1 MRIRA
6 LLVPPLILG
15 LLWALA
21 VWWPS
26 QQAISSANEQLDRSE
41 SEQLSL
47 VTDIDRLNQAA
58 SQQSDFASDIATIA
72 RSIPSEPAIE
82 PFLKELASSA
92 DQAGVQVSLVSPGE
106 ILDAGTADANRPVPV
121 GLSAIAI
128 TLNFEGSYDEV
139 MAFTTDLNRLSR
151 LVIIDRVSM
160 VANEGETERIVV
172 DMNLRIFSSGTS
184 TEETE
189 P

>member
-1 MRIRA
+1 
-6 LLVPPLILG
+6 
-15 LLWALA
+15 
-21 VWWPS
+21 
-26 QQAISSANEQLDRSE
+26 
-41 SEQLSL
+41 
-47 VTDIDRLNQAA
+47 
-58 SQQSDFASDIATIA
+58 
-72 RSIPSEPAIE
+72 
-82 PFLKELASSA
+82 
-92 DQAGVQVSLVSPGE
+92 
-106 ILDAGTADANRPVPV
+106 VPV